1 MIYSY
6 RRAIKLIKLNG
17 TIRHVVVVVV
27 VAMTTLLFLP
37 FRIPLL
43 G

>member
-17 TIRHVVVVVV
+17 TIRHVVVV
-27 VAMTTLLFLP
+27 AMTTLLFLP